1 MTRNTPRVV
10 IAGTNS
16 GSGKTTITCAIL
28 QALVNR
34 GLKTAAF
41 KCGPDYIDPMF
52 HSRIIGARSSN
63 LDLYFFDSNTAR
75 YLLAKNSE
83 GCDLSV
89 IEGVM
94 GFYDGLDITGTE
106 ASTYDVA
113 RVTDSP
119 VILVVNARGAALSV
133 LAVIRGFLD
142 FCPENHVAG
151 VILNQC
157 SGPTYEVLKAEI
169 RSRFEGRVQPLGYMP
184 KMKDAS
190 IESRHLGLVTAG
202 EITDLKSRMTLLAEQ
217 AEKSIDIDSVIR
229 LAESACEISF
239 EPVLFPAYD
248 DPVRIA
254 VARDEAFCFY
264 YEDSIAALEE
274 MGAEITAFSP
284 LHDPMLPDPVH
295 GLYIG
300 GGYPELYAEALAE
313 NKSMRNSVLAALER
327 HVPCIAECG
336 GFMYLTKAIG
346 PNEMTGFL
354 PGSCYDTGKLSRFG
368 YVELTSEKNGLL
380 CRKGESIR
388 GHEFHYWDCE
398 STGEDFT
405 AEKRSGKKWNCV
417 FHTDTLYAGFPH
429 FHFYAGPEFALNF
442 YNACLKEKHR
452 ND

>member
-1 MTRNTPRVV
+1 MTRKTPRVV

-16 GSGKTTITCAIL
+16 GSGKTTITCAVL

-52 HSRIIGARSSN
+52 HSRIIGAKSSN
-63 LDLYFFDSNTAR
+63 LDLYFFDPNTAR
-75 YLLAKNSE
+75 FLLAKNSRD
-83 GCDLSV
+83 CDLSV

-113 RVTDSP
+113 MVTESP

-142 FCPENHVAG
+142 FMPEPHIAG

-169 RSRFEGRVQPLGYMP
+169 LSRFSGRVQPLGFIP
-184 KMKDAS
+184 KLKDAV

-202 EITDLKSRMTLLAEQ
+202 EITDLQEKMKLLAAQ
-217 AEKSIDIDSVIR
+217 AESSIDIDGILR
-229 LAESACEISF
+229 LADSAEDIRF
-239 EPVLFPAYD
+239 EPVRFKRSD

-264 YEDSIAALEE
+264 YEDSIEALEE
-274 MGAEITAFSP
+274 LGAEIVSFSP
-284 LHDPMLPDPVH
+284 LHDRCLPDSVH
-295 GLYIG
+295 GLYFG
-300 GGYPELYAEALAE
+300 GGYPELYPEALSD
-313 NKSMRNSVLAALER
+313 NRSMRHSVLAALE
-327 HVPCIAECG
+327 HNVPCIAECG
-336 GFMYLTKAIG
+336 GFMYLTRSIAS
-346 PNEMTGFL
+346 NEMTGFL
-354 PGSCYDTGKLSRFG
+354 SGNCYDTGKLSRFG
-368 YVELTSEKNGLL
+368 YVELTSEKDGLL
-380 CRKGESIR
+380 CRKGETVR

-405 AEKRSGKKWNCV
+405 ARKRSGKTWSCV

-429 FHFYAGPEFALNF
+429 FHFYARPEFAVNF